1 MAKKQDTISIGFE
14 EKIWKAAD
22 ILRGNL
28 SASQYEGV
36 VLGLI
41 FLKYISDRFEQKFQ
55 ELQGDEYAD
64 PEDKDEY
71 TAENIFFVP
80 AEARWSKI
88 SAAAHTPEI
97 GVIIDEA
104 LTAIERENE
113 RLKGIL
119 PKNFARPELDKR
131 RLGDVVDLF
140 TNARCWRGERPAG
153 QNLRILSAAVCQ
165 PGGQEWW
172 RVLYA
177 FLHCPHA
184 GRDSGAL
191 RG

>member
-64 PEDKDEY
+64 QKIRTNTLPRTSSSCLLKPDG
-71 TAENIFFVP
+71 
-80 AEARWSKI
+80 ARLVLLP
-88 SAAAHTPEI
+88 TP
-97 GVIIDEA
+97 
-104 LTAIERENE
+104 
-113 RLKGIL
+113 
-119 PKNFARPELDKR
+119 
-131 RLGDVVDLF
+131 
-140 TNARCWRGERPAG
+140 
-153 QNLRILSAAVCQ
+153 RILA
-165 PGGQEWW
+165 
-172 RVLYA
+172 
-177 FLHCPHA
+177 
-184 GRDSGAL
+184 
-191 RG
+191 

>member
-14 EKIWKAAD
+14 EEIWKAAD

-41 FLKYISDRFEQKFQ
+41 FLKYISDRFDQKFQ

-80 AEARWSKI
+80 LK
-88 SAAAHTPEI
+88 PD
-97 GVIIDEA
+97 GVRLA
-104 LTAIERENE
+104 LLHIH
-113 RLKGIL
+113 
-119 PKNFARPELDKR
+119 PK
-131 RLGDVVDLF
+131 
-140 TNARCWRGERPAG
+140 
-153 QNLRILSAAVCQ
+153 
-165 PGGQEWW
+165 
-172 RVLYA
+172 
-177 FLHCPHA
+177 
-184 GRDSGAL
+184 
-191 RG
+191 

>member
-64 PEDKDEY
+64 PEDKDESCAASKQSWHCQLVANH
-71 TAENIFFVP
+71 TASAHLPEAHSVP
-80 AEARWSKI
+80 SR
-88 SAAAHTPEI
+88 
-97 GVIIDEA
+97 
-104 LTAIERENE
+104 
-113 RLKGIL
+113 
-119 PKNFARPELDKR
+119 
-131 RLGDVVDLF
+131 
-140 TNARCWRGERPAG
+140 
-153 QNLRILSAAVCQ
+153 
-165 PGGQEWW
+165 
-172 RVLYA
+172 
-177 FLHCPHA
+177 
-184 GRDSGAL
+184 
-191 RG
+191 